1 MKIIISQS
9 IISLKECEEIIFMD
23 NSSIVV
29 YDTHNLLKNC
39 DIYKDIM
46 RFNIVNGYVYL
57 KN

>member
-1 MKIIISQS
+1 MRIIISQS

-57 KN
+57 IN